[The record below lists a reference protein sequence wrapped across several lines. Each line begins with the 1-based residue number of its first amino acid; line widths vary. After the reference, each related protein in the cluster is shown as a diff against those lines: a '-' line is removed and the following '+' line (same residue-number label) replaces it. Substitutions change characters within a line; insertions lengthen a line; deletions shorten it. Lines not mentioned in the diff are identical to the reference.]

1 MNKTDVKMPVS
12 SYNTQ
17 NIFERFSN
25 ELFGSVENMK
35 AEQRKAEYTP
45 KSILKADRV
54 TVVFWADGTKT
65 VVRCP
70 ENETPDDYEAFT
82 AALAIKI
89 FGSNSKL
96 KKVIKTKTVIQK
108 PKKGKA

>member
-1 MNKTDVKMPVS
+1 MENVKMPVNPLES
-12 SYNTQ
+12 LFDTFNTAM
-17 NIFERFSN
+17 
-25 ELFGSVENMK
+25 FGSIENAK

-45 KSILKADRV
+45 KSILKSDRV
-54 TVVFWADGTKT
+54 TVVFWADDTKT

-70 ENETPDDYEAFT
+70 ESETPDDYDAFT

>member
-1 MNKTDVKMPVS
+1 MN
-12 SYNTQ
+12 
-17 NIFERFSN
+17 NISNPLEALFNRFN
-25 ELFGSVENMK
+25 DEMMGSMANAK

-54 TVVFWADGTKT
+54 TVVFWDDGTKT